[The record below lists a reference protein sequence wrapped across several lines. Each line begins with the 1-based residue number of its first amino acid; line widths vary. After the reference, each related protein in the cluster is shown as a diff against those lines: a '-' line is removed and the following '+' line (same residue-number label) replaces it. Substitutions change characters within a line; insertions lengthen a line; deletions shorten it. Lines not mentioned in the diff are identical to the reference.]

1 MEKRPY
7 ISLIIP
13 VYNVEKYIGPCLDSI
28 LAQTLADVEV
38 ICIDD
43 CSPDSSGDIL
53 DRYASRD
60 RRLRIIHKT
69 VNFGPMAA
77 RADGYKIARG
87 EYFFFCDSDDYLP
100 ADALEALYKKAVES
114 HADITVGNMAT
125 VNPAGR
131 QVKIDRF
138 NSIGDSWHSYLR
150 SMLHWGSVSMCGSLF
165 RRNIFENSRF
175 TAEDGLKQ
183 SEDRM
188 LLNEILLTR
197 HPQIA
202 RIDKTVYFY
211 RVNDQSTSHS
221 AITPDRIRR
230 QFDALFRCYEYVDRH
245 APDLRADND
254 NFLLR
259 YLSLYL
265 EKGADTNLIRDLG
278 PHSRRLLEFGTMRR
292 TVGLRLACHTA
303 ACMYLPGYSSVT
315 HAIRNIIR
323 RIQGKD

>member
-1 MEKRPY
+1 MEQRPK
-7 ISLIIP
+7 ISIIIP
-13 VYNVEKYIGPCLDSI
+13 VYNVEKYIGACLDSI
-28 LAQTLADVEV
+28 LTQTIGDVEV

-43 CSPDSSGDIL
+43 CSSDGSGDIL
-53 DRYASRD
+53 DQYVGSDSR
-60 RRLRIIHKT
+60 LKVLHKT
-69 VNFGPMAA
+69 ANGGPMAA
-77 RADGYKIARG
+77 RADGYNLARG

-100 ADALEALYKKAVES
+100 ADALETLYKKAVES
-114 HADITVGNMAT
+114 CADITVGNMAT

-138 NSIGDSWHSYLR
+138 NTIGDNWHSYLR

-165 RRNIFENSRF
+165 RRGLFTDGSF

-188 LLNEILLTR
+188 LLNEILITR

-202 RIDKTVYFY
+202 KIDKIVYLY
-211 RVNDQSTSHS
+211 RVNDQSTSRS
-221 AITPDRIRR
+221 AITPDRVRR
-230 QFDALFRCYEYVDRH
+230 QFDALFRCYEYVSRF
-245 APDLRADND
+245 APELQADND

-265 EKGADTNLIRDLG
+265 EKGADTALILGLG

-303 ACMYLPGYSSVT
+303 GCMYLPGYSSVT
-315 HAIRNIIR
+315 HGIRNIIR